1 MNRLSSALLIGSL
14 FLAGAAHAQD
24 WRNRQ
29 ERRQDRQEVHQDK
42 REIRD
47 DRRDLAEMQAVLTR
61 FDAAWSQRNE
71 REMASVEARLR
82 ELLHTELA
90 ESRAELERDKAE
102 VRRDNREVRGD
113 RRELGRDELW
123 GKPGAFADDRRD
135 MRDDRRDRRDDVR
148 DAQQE
153 VASMRTRQAIARELF
168 SLMGSRRAYDLQ
180 RQRTLIVELIN
191 LAQLEVR
198 DSHQEL
204 REDQREK
211 REDRR
216 ETRED
221 HRQRH

>member
-1 MNRLSSALLIGSL
+1 
-14 FLAGAAHAQD
+14 
-24 WRNRQ
+24 
-29 ERRQDRQEVHQDK
+29 
-42 REIRD
+42 
-47 DRRDLAEMQAVLTR
+47 
-61 FDAAWSQRNE
+61 
-71 REMASVEARLR
+71 
-82 ELLHTELA
+82 
-90 ESRAELERDKAE
+90 
-102 VRRDNREVRGD
+102 
-113 RRELGRDELW
+113 
-123 GKPGAFADDRRD
+123 

-153 VASMRTRQAIARELF
+153 VASLRTRQAIARELF